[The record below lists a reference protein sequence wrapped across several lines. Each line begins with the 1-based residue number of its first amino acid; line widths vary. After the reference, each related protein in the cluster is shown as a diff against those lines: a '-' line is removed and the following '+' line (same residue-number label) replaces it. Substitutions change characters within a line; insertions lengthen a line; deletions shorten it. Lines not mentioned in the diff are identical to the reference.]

1 MNDYVHEY
9 YLVERLSATYT
20 GVFNPMTSKL
30 LWAEVDICYKI
41 SKAKLRRKPGRLKVG
56 RIKPSDEVVT
66 KKRRKYT
73 ECNELG
79 HTTRYCQE
87 GLTTHQKKDPSN
99 NGPSET
105 TTPGDRGR
113 KGGRGRGMGRGRV
126 DLANNESSDIGQSSK

>member
-9 YLVERLSATYT
+9 YTVERLRATYT

-41 SKAKLRRKPGRLKVG
+41 SKAKLRRKPERLKVG
-56 RIKPSDEVVT
+56 RIKPSNEVVT

-79 HTTRYCQE
+79 HTARYCQE
-87 GLTTHQKKDPSN
+87 GLTTRQKKDPSN

-105 TTPGDRGR
+105 TTPSDRGR
-113 KGGRGRGMGRGRV
+113 KGGRGRGRV
-126 DLANNESSDIGQSSK
+126 DPANNELSDIGQSSK